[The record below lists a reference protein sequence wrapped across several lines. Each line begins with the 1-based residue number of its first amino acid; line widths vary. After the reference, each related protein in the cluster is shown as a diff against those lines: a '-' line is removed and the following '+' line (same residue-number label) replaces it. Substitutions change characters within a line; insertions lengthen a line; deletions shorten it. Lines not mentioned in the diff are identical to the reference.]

1 MVATTKDSTG
11 KQSID
16 LDALLLQLESLK
28 ATVAIEVMQVLEALE
43 ETQRLVVV
51 VMLVRIPWCPVELES
66 IKN

>member
-51 VMLVRIPWCPVELES
+51 VMPVGIP
-66 IKN
+66 